1 MRFRTLA
8 SMISTSNDYS
18 LLKWPLV
25 INSILI
31 TFLALILLL
40 SFRSKAWFTYESFD
54 TTEIFI
60 PPNGT
65 VRFFHSLEFGSFGLW
80 ELCIGYNHD
89 LSMKCDSWTRRTR
102 PEYFNVIVVLT
113 SIALFLTNLT
123 VFPSWAATIF
133 VLYNI
138 NNRYIRHIVTFLWI
152 LFCLSLLFTIPLIM
166 VMVLIGVSKYYSPGK
181 YYLDTRFMSFHTS
194 TGIFFIF
201 LGKR

>member
-54 TTEIFI
+54 TTEILI

-65 VRFFHSLEFGSFGLW
+65 IRFFHSVEFGSFGLW

-152 LFCLSLLFTIPLIM
+152 LFCLSLLFTVPLIM
-166 VMVLIGVSKYYSPGK
+166 IMVLIGVSKYYSPGK